1 MKEAIMQKKNIE
13 TGQKEAYTE
22 DDMALGVRA
31 VSDIVFKYIFGTEE
45 STDIL
50 KSFINAVLTDAGYPV
65 ISEVSV
71 VNPFNL
77 KTYTDEKMS
86 IIDTRARDEAGNIYN
101 VEVQIRS
108 QSDFQERSLYYWA
121 KSYAEQLPEGQEYVT
136 LHKVISISILDFK
149 LFAEH
154 IPFHS
159 CFMLR
164 ENGNLDY
171 VLSTDCVLHYLETPK
186 LRREPATEIE
196 QWLYLLLHAGK
207 EDERMK
213 VLIDNN
219 KYFEQAMRRYEHF
232 VADEPSRLAYEARQ
246 KFLHDQAS
254 YLGDARREGHA
265 EGHAEGLAEGE
276 RKKALETAEK
286 LLLSGL
292 SLEQIAEA
300 TGLSVEDVK
309 GTAAER

>member
-1 MKEAIMQKKNIE
+1 MKKKHVE
-13 TGQKEAYTE
+13 TGQKEAYNE

-45 STDIL
+45 STEIL
-50 KSFINAVLTDAGYPV
+50 RAFINAVLTDAGYPV

-77 KTYTDEKMS
+77 KTYTDEKIS
-86 IIDTRARDEAGNIYN
+86 IIDTRAKDEAGNIYN
-101 VEVQIRS
+101 VEVQVRS
-108 QSDFQERSLYYWA
+108 QADFQERSLYYWA
-121 KSYAEQLPEGQEYVT
+121 KAYAEQLPEGQEYGR
-136 LHKVISISILDFK
+136 LHRVISISILDFK
-149 LFAEH
+149 LFAGH

-164 ENGNLDY
+164 ENGNPDY
-171 VLSTDCVLHYLETPK
+171 VLSADCVLHYLETPK
-186 LRREPATEIE
+186 LREEPATEVE

-213 VLIDNN
+213 ILIDNN
-219 KYFEQAMRRYEHF
+219 EYYKQAMKRYEYF
-232 VADEPSRLAYEARQ
+232 VADEQARLAYEARQ

-254 YLGDARREGHA
+254 YLGDARQ
-265 EGHAEGLAEGE
+265 EGHAEGLQKGIAKGE

-286 LLLSGL
+286 LLPSGL

-300 TGLSVEDVK
+300 TGLSVEEVK
-309 GTAAER
+309 SITS